1 MVPASCVISLKS
13 FVENSVALP
22 RTHSLL
28 FQALSRIR
36 KHAEFVA
43 DCLKYQ

>member
-1 MVPASCVISLKS
+1 MVLVSFVISMKA
-13 FVENSVALP
+13 FAENSVALP
-22 RTHSLL
+22 RTHRLL

-36 KHAEFVA
+36 KHAEFAA